1 MMKRWLSMI
10 EPAVLSMAGLRLLSA
25 TIELSAAI
33 VMLLF
38 NDVKKAVAVNAFLA
52 IVGPLIF
59 ITTMTIGLLSLTD
72 ELSFS
77 KLFFIAIGIGFI
89 LFAIYK

>member
-1 MMKRWLSMI
+1 MKRWLSMI
-10 EPAVLSMAGLRLLSA
+10 EPAVLSMAGLRFLSA
-25 TIELSAAI
+25 MIELSAAI

-52 IVGPLIF
+52 IVGPIIF